1 MKRSMS
7 MTPALLVSYGSGGLK
22 PLAPNDDDGIDEE
35 VLQKKA
41 IKVQTLR
48 RPNRQC
54 RLPETS
60 SVVETGPETMTE
72 QIEQRPRLD
81 LQEQRDPVDKKS
93 RMFAAEFCHTFLALS
108 ELPRRG
114 LVAKVAKVF
123 FVTC

>member
-7 MTPALLVSYGSGGLK
+7 MTPALLVSYGSDGLK
-22 PLAPNDDDGIDEE
+22 PLAPNDDDGIGEE
-35 VLQKKA
+35 VLQKKN

-81 LQEQRDPVDKKS
+81 LQEQRDPVDEKFKDVCCRVLS
-93 RMFAAEFCHTFLALS
+93 YFFSFVRVAEV
-108 ELPRRG
+108 G
-114 LVAKVAKVF
+114 IGG
-123 FVTC
+123 

>member
-81 LQEQRDPVDKKS
+81 LQEQRDPVDKKIKDVCCRVLS
-93 RMFAAEFCHTFLALS
+93 YFFSFVRVAEA
-108 ELPRRG
+108 G
-114 LVAKVAKVF
+114 IGG
-123 FVTC
+123 

>member
-7 MTPALLVSYGSGGLK
+7 MTPALLVSYGSDGLK

-35 VLQKKA
+35 VLQKKKN

-81 LQEQRDPVDKKS
+81 LQEQR
-93 RMFAAEFCHTFLALS
+93 HTFLVLS
-108 ELPRRG
+108 ELPRWG

-123 FVTC
+123 FCYMLIHGPHFYCYS

>member
-1 MKRSMS
+1 MS

-22 PLAPNDDDGIDEE
+22 PLAPNDDDDDDGIDEE

-48 RPNRQC
+48 RPKRQC

-81 LQEQRDPVDKKS
+81 LQEQRDPVDKNQG
-93 RMFAAEFCHTFLALS
+93 CL
-108 ELPRRG
+108 LPSSVI
-114 LVAKVAKVF
+114 LF
-123 FVTC
+123 